1 MFLIAAEEKRDE
13 YRDRL
18 RFKVDQLKRKEEE
31 LLGWE
36 NEVANREWKLENG
49 EDNLSS
55 MMRELRLKDIL
66 LADKN
71 SEIKKKDRELEDQVR
86 QARADVRRE
95 VEVC

>member
-1 MFLIAAEEKRDE
+1 
-13 YRDRL
+13 
-18 RFKVDQLKRKEEE
+18 
-31 LLGWE
+31 
-36 NEVANREWKLENG
+36 
-49 EDNLSS
+49 

-71 SEIKKKDRELEDQVR
+71 NEIKKKDRELEDQVR